1 MSDLNNP
8 STPGIDNEWG
18 DPRGN
23 PPVENGLTLYGG
35 GDHTGPA
42 QPDTATRKDPLEL
55 GSADGPGWDFTRGD
69 LPR

>member
-1 MSDLNNP
+1 MADPNNP
-8 STPGIDNEWG
+8 STPGILNEWG

-23 PPVENGLTLYGG
+23 PPVEDGLALYGG

-42 QPDTATRKDPLEL
+42 QPDTSEAKDTFAL
-55 GSADGPGWDFTRGD
+55 GSSRGRGYDFTTAD